1 MALKTET
8 TPLTAAPEMMDR
20 DPHKVTQLQERDTIT
35 NVCEAFAC
43 GITCGLFGLCGL
55 FTVGPRE
62 TILILHNG
70 RLTKMEGEPGC
81 HWAAACCRSMRA
93 VTNQDIVWNM
103 PMLKMVDKTGVPIQV
118 SAILVYRI
126 VDAKKAALDID
137 DYRNFVESLGTAAL
151 KQVPRPG
158 IHTNVYVHVP
168 MPTAISPPL
177 SPPLLVTLG
186 PQEPSPRA
194 RQVVQ
199 LYSYEEL
206 KVEARTISDKI
217 VRELQHRV
225 LVAGAQVDSM
235 TLNELNYAPEIA
247 SAMLKKQQAGALIEA
262 RELIAEG
269 AVQISLDAV
278 TRLEGKMQIE
288 RDEKVKIVTN
298 LLTICTG
305 EENAKPVL
313 TL

>member
-1 MALKTET
+1 MAALKTET
-8 TPLTAAPEMMDR
+8 TPLTAAPAGEMMDR
-20 DPHKVTQLQERDTIT
+20 SPHKVTQLQERDTIT

-55 FTVGPRE
+55 YTVGPRE

-103 PMLKMVDKTGVPIQV
+103 PMLKMVDKTGVPILV

-151 KQVPRPG
+151 KQV
-158 IHTNVYVHVP
+158 
-168 MPTAISPPL
+168 
-177 SPPLLVTLG
+177 
-186 PQEPSPRA
+186 
-194 RQVVQ
+194 VQ

-225 LVAGAQVDSM
+225 LVAGAQIDSM

>member
-1 MALKTET
+1 MKTET
-8 TPLTAAPEMMDR
+8 TPLTAAPAGDFMAR
-20 DPHKVTQLQERDTIT
+20 DAHTVALLQERDTIT

-43 GITCGLFGLCGL
+43 GLTCGLFGLCGL

-70 RLTKMEGEPGC
+70 RLTKLESEPGC

-93 VTNQDIVWNM
+93 VTNQDVVWNM
-103 PMLKMVDKTGVPIQV
+103 PLLKMVDKTGVPIQV

-151 KQVPRPG
+151 KQV
-158 IHTNVYVHVP
+158 
-168 MPTAISPPL
+168 
-177 SPPLLVTLG
+177 
-186 PQEPSPRA
+186 
-194 RQVVQ
+194 VQ
-199 LYSYEEL
+199 QYTYEEL
-206 KVEARTISDKI
+206 KVEGRAIAEKI

-225 LVAGAQVDSM
+225 VVAGAQVDSM
-235 TLNELNYAPEIA
+235 TLNELTYAPEIA

-278 TRLEGKMQIE
+278 NRLEGKLDLE

-305 EENAKPVL
+305 EDSAKPVI

>member
-1 MALKTET
+1 MAALKTET
-8 TPLTAAPEMMDR
+8 TPLTAAPAGEMMDR
-20 DPHKVTQLQERDTIT
+20 SPHKVTQLQERDTIT

-55 FTVGPRE
+55 YTVGPRE

-103 PMLKMVDKTGVPIQV
+103 PMLKMVDKTGVPILV

-151 KQVPRPG
+151 KQV
-158 IHTNVYVHVP
+158 
-168 MPTAISPPL
+168 
-177 SPPLLVTLG
+177 
-186 PQEPSPRA
+186 
-194 RQVVQ
+194 VQ

-217 VRELQHRV
+217 VRELQLRV
-225 LVAGAQVDSM
+225 LVAGAQIDSM

>member
-1 MALKTET
+1 MLLDFELISRNAINHTYVSVLYLVIVLVDRAWRALSDV
-8 TPLTAAPEMMDR
+8 LL
-20 DPHKVTQLQERDTIT
+20 HGQLAE
-35 NVCEAFAC
+35 EHL
-43 GITCGLFGLCGL
+43 GL
-55 FTVGPRE
+55 
-62 TILILHNG
+62 
-70 RLTKMEGEPGC
+70 
-81 HWAAACCRSMRA
+81 
-93 VTNQDIVWNM
+93 
-103 PMLKMVDKTGVPIQV
+103 
-118 SAILVYRI
+118 
-126 VDAKKAALDID
+126 
-137 DYRNFVESLGTAAL
+137 
-151 KQVPRPG
+151 
-158 IHTNVYVHVP
+158 
-168 MPTAISPPL
+168 
-177 SPPLLVTLG
+177 
-186 PQEPSPRA
+186 
-194 RQVVQ
+194 
-199 LYSYEEL
+199 
-206 KVEARTISDKI
+206 
-217 VRELQHRV
+217 

>member
-1 MALKTET
+1 M
-8 TPLTAAPEMMDR
+8 
-20 DPHKVTQLQERDTIT
+20 
-35 NVCEAFAC
+35 
-43 GITCGLFGLCGL
+43 
-55 FTVGPRE
+55 
-62 TILILHNG
+62 
-70 RLTKMEGEPGC
+70 
-81 HWAAACCRSMRA
+81 
-93 VTNQDIVWNM
+93 
-103 PMLKMVDKTGVPIQV
+103 
-118 SAILVYRI
+118 
-126 VDAKKAALDID
+126 
-137 DYRNFVESLGTAAL
+137 
-151 KQVPRPG
+151 
-158 IHTNVYVHVP
+158 
-168 MPTAISPPL
+168 
-177 SPPLLVTLG
+177 
-186 PQEPSPRA
+186 
-194 RQVVQ
+194 VQ

-206 KVEARTISDKI
+206 KGEARTISDKI

-225 LVAGAQVDSM
+225 LVAGAQIDSM

-278 TRLEGKMQIE
+278 TRLEGKIQFE